1 MPGTRPFGAARS
13 PICTSP
19 SIRGTCWRS
28 SIGRGRPCGLRN
40 RMNGQNLE
48 GLRMASKDLDV
59 LLVDDD
65 EELLSSVEEILSGMG
80 YRVKAC
86 ASIDT
91 ALDAALSKEFA
102 IGLID
107 YRLGSLKNGLDLIEE
122 LQVYHPHAKFV
133 MITADVEK
141 A

>member
-1 MPGTRPFGAARS
+1 ML
-13 PICTSP
+13 C
-19 SIRGTCWRS
+19 
-28 SIGRGRPCGLRN
+28 
-40 RMNGQNLE
+40 
-48 GLRMASKDLDV
+48 KDLDV

-65 EELLSSVEEILSGMG
+65 QELLTSVEDILTGMG

-86 ASIDT
+86 SSIES

-122 LQVYHPHAKFV
+122 LQVYHPDAKFV

-141 A
+141 ATQVRAAHLRLFEYLRKPVLPQTLITTVRRALAA